1 MRNKLILLF
10 SIFLISLTI
19 TSNGQKLVNSP
30 YSRFNLGSIEPSGS
44 FRSQGMGGIS
54 VSQRD
59 NTSIYFS
66 NPASY
71 SSFDTISFIFDFGV
85 DYTMGKL
92 SDGEST
98 YSSKDGNFDHL
109 FFGFP
114 LAKGWGLAA
123 GISPYSNGYYK
134 LTESVLDTDADYDPM
149 IGEFSSYHA
158 GDGGLTSVFLGSG
171 INITKNFSAGI
182 NMTLLF
188 GQMNR
193 TNQFDFADYYN
204 VFHNNTSEKL
214 EISGINFD
222 YGLQYRAKLGDN
234 YFLNAGASLT
244 SGKDYN
250 TNYER
255 LIYRYTAYST
265 KDTLSL
271 TAVEGKS
278 TYIPATMRVGISVGK
293 VNKFTAGFDY
303 ISTNWSTAKIP
314 GGTGNAADSRSYLFG
329 LEFIPD
335 KFSNYNL
342 LKRLEYRIGGHAG
355 DSYLILNGEQIKEIG
370 ASAGIG
376 MTLRRTES
384 LSKANLY
391 LDYTRRSGSTANG
404 LHSEDY
410 FTVGISL
417 NLYDWWFMKR
427 KYE

>member
-19 TSNGQKLVNSP
+19 ASNGQKLINSP

-59 NTSIYFS
+59 NTSVYFS

-71 SSFDTISFIFDFGV
+71 SSFDTISFIFDFGM
-85 DYTMGKL
+85 DYTMGNL
-92 SDGEST
+92 SDGVSN
-98 YSSKDGNFDHL
+98 YSSNDGNFDHL
-109 FFGFP
+109 FIGFP
-114 LAKGWGLAA
+114 LAKGWGVAA

-134 LTESVLDTDADYDPM
+134 LTESVLNTDADYDPL

-158 GDGGLTSVFLGSG
+158 GDGGLTSVFIGSG
-171 INITKNFSAGI
+171 INITKNFSAGV

-193 TNQFDFADYYN
+193 TNQFDFADYFN

-222 YGLQYRAKLGDN
+222 YGLQYRAKLGDK
-234 YFLNAGASLT
+234 YFLNAGASIT
-244 SGKDYN
+244 SGKNYN

-255 LIYRYTAYST
+255 LIYRYTAYSN

-278 TYIPATMRVGISVGK
+278 TFIPATMRLGISIGK
-293 VNKFTAGFDY
+293 TNKFTAGFDY
-303 ISTNWSTAKIP
+303 ISTNWSTSKIP
-314 GGTGNAADSRSYLFG
+314 GGTGNAADSKSYLFG

-335 KFSNYNL
+335 KFSNYSL
-342 LKRLEYRIGGHAG
+342 LQRLEYRIGGHTG
-355 DSYLILNGEQIKEIG
+355 DSYLILNGEQIKEVG

-376 MTLRRTES
+376 MALRRTES

-391 LDYTRRSGSTANG
+391 FDYTRRSGSTANG

>member
-10 SIFLISLTI
+10 SIFLFSLTI
-19 TSNGQKLVNSP
+19 TSNGQKLINSP
-30 YSRFNLGSIEPSGS
+30 YSRFNLGSLEPSGS
-44 FRSQGMGGIS
+44 FRSLGMGGLS

-59 NTSIYFS
+59 NTSVYFS

-71 SSFDTISFIFDFGV
+71 SSFDTISFIFDFGM
-85 DYTMGKL
+85 DYTMGNL
-92 SDGEST
+92 SDGIST
-98 YSSKDGNFDHL
+98 YSSRDGNFDHL
-109 FFGFP
+109 FIGFP
-114 LAKGWGLAA
+114 LAKGWGIAA
-123 GISPYSNGYYK
+123 GIRPYSNGYYQ
-134 LTESVLDTDADYDPM
+134 LTESVLDTDPEYDPL

-171 INITKNFSAGI
+171 INLNKNFSVGV

-188 GQMNR
+188 GQINR

-222 YGLQYRAKLGDN
+222 YGLQYRAKLGSK

-244 SGKDYN
+244 AGKYYN

-271 TAVEGKS
+271 TGVEGKS
-278 TYIPATMRVGISVGK
+278 AFIPSTMRLGISVGK
-293 VNKFTAGFDY
+293 TNKFTAGFDY

-314 GGTGNAADSRSYLFG
+314 GGTGNAADSKSYLIG

-335 KFSNYNL
+335 KFSNYSF

-355 DSYLILNGEQIKEIG
+355 DSYLILNGEQIREIG

-376 MTLRRTES
+376 IALRRTES

-391 LDYTRRSGSTANG
+391 FDYTKRSGSTANG
-404 LHSEDY
+404 LHSENY
-410 FTVGISL
+410 FTVGASL